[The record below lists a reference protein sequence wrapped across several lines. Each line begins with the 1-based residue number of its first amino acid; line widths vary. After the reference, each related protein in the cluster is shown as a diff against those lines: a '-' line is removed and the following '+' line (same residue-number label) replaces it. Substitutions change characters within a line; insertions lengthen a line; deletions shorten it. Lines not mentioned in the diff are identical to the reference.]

1 MARQGMTWQGL
12 LLAVGLALCPV
23 AGQAAWPA
31 PDAPGQYRMIGPAGS
46 GPTGSSDVGSGL
58 TACDTEPLCAVAT
71 LLACFSR
78 RDEALCRAVWP
89 GMAPGRLFGDAQA
102 NQAYWWSWRLE
113 AVRVLGEGQAELAVA
128 GRHCGLLS
136 RGTPLCLTTPAPA
149 TLYRVAWNQEA
160 KAWRVLD
167 WHSPTDNKPS

>member
-1 MARQGMTWQGL
+1 MARQGMIWQGL
-12 LLAVGLALCPV
+12 LLAVGLALYPV

-31 PDAPGQYRMIGPAGS
+31 PDVPGQYRMIGPAGS
-46 GPTGSSDVGSGL
+46 GAAGSNAV
-58 TACDTEPLCAVAT
+58 ACDSEPLCAVAT

-89 GMAPGRLFGDAQA
+89 GMAPGRLFGAAQA

-113 AVRVLGEGQAELAVA
+113 AVHVLGDGQAELAVA

-136 RGTPLCLTTPAPA
+136 RGTPLCLTKPAPA
-149 TLYRVAWNQEA
+149 TLYRVAWSQDA

-167 WHSPTDNKPS
+167 WRSPTGSEGN